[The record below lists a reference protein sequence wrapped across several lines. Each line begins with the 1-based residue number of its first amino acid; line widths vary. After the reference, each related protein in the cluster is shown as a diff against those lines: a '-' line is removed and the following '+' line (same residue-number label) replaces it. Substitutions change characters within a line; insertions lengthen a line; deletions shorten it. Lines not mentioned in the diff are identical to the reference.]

1 MTGVEGYVES
11 AASGLVAGIN
21 AARFAKGEELVTLPE
36 ETAIGSMAYYITSTN
51 KKSFQPMN
59 ANFGLLKDLGVRIK
73 NKQERYAE
81 YAKRAI
87 ETIQTISKSL

>member
-1 MTGVEGYVES
+1 
-11 AASGLVAGIN
+11 
-21 AARFAKGEELVTLPE
+21 
-36 ETAIGSMAYYITSTN
+36 
-51 KKSFQPMN
+51 MN